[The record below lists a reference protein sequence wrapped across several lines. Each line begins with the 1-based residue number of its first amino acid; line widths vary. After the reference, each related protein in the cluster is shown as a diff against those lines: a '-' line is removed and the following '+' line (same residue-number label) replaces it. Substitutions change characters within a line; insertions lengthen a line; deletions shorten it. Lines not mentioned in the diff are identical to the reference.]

1 VSTDKGWTVTAK
13 SSEVFACRAVLEPNL
28 MNGETSMN
36 IQADRAVAFFDLG
49 EDCIR
54 VESSFL
60 TGMEQVFVND
70 ELISKKLSWRFSS
83 VHAFEIKGQKIE
95 IKIRLTGKLLSSV
108 VIELW
113 VNGEMK
119 DSDLWDVKRIVQQSK
134 QLKGQQSWWKLLSV
148 IFILGVAGAAVGYNL
163 VSLFIG

>member
-1 VSTDKGWTVTAK
+1 VSADKGWTVTAK

-36 IQADRAVAFFDLG
+36 IQADRAVAFFDLAD
-49 EDCIR
+49 DCIR

-83 VHAFEIKGQKIE
+83 VHAFEMKGQKIE

-108 VIELW
+108 VIEFW

-119 DSDLWDVKRIVQQSK
+119 DSDLWDMKRIVQQSK
-134 QLKGQQSWWKLLSV
+134 QLKAQQSWWKPLSV
-148 IFILGVAGAAVGYNL
+148 IFIFGAAGAAVGYSL